1 MKKNVVELCKDY
13 VKEFF
18 AGESSGHDY
27 FHTIRVYN
35 NAKLLASKN
44 PEADLEICELSAL
57 LHDVDDRKISPE
69 TTKNKDNA
77 RKFLKE
83 NEVDDETIEAICKII
98 EKIPF
103 SEGLIPD
110 TLEGKIVQDAD
121 RLDAIGAIG
130 IARTFAYG
138 GNHGVEMYN
147 PDCKPKLNE
156 TKEEYKNSDST
167 TINHFYEKLL
177 LLEDLMNTKE
187 GKEIAKERTVYMQNF
202 LNEFFDEWNGKK

>member
-1 MKKNVVELCKDY
+1 MNEKVVELCKDY

-18 AGESSGHDY
+18 SGESSGHDY
-27 FHTIRVYN
+27 FHTMRVYN
-35 NAKLLASKN
+35 NAKLLVSKN
-44 PEADLEICELSAL
+44 SDADFEICELSAL

-83 NEVDDETIEAICKII
+83 NNIDDETTERICKII
-98 EKIPF
+98 GQISF
-103 SEGLIPD
+103 SDGLIPD

-156 TKEEYKNSDST
+156 TKEEYKNSKST

-177 LLEDLMNTKE
+177 LLEGLMNTKQ
-187 GKEIAKERTVYMQNF
+187 GKEIAKERTIYMRNF
-202 LNEFFDEWNGKK
+202 LDEFFDEWNGKK